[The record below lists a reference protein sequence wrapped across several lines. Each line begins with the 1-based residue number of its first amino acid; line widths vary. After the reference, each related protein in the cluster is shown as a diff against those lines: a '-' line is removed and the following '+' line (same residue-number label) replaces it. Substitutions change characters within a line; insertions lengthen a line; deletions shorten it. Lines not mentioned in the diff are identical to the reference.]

1 MGDRQKIKGTS
12 NSTIIQVEGDLIQQ
26 GLSADEVRTICREV
40 IADEISRHSE
50 LGKKEC
56 EDRFNT
62 IVEKILDKLTSL
74 ENDLSH
80 RFEDPGV
87 QMSTYDLIK
96 SYIRVGDESL
106 GDEMVDMLM
115 DRLKETGR
123 TVNSAVIDEAIQI
136 LPKLSEQ
143 AVSFLA
149 LKVFSVVIVPG
160 DRKLL
165 QSYFEGLK
173 NDVES
178 ASNVSKLD
186 IAYLKQVGCCSGTQ
200 GIVSSRSLGS
210 HLLDSYDLYF
220 RHAIS
225 LDELTASINRQEKAI
240 DDQDKMTSLR
250 FILSMLDS
258 NVEGVNRFR
267 LSATKHLDLNIQA
280 YKMEKCRSVF
290 EEIKASMNMYTEEEL
305 REELSSITPAWRV
318 LLDRYAQS
326 DVTSLQ
332 LTPVGYYIGRKR
344 LGKIIPMDI
353 ELDFFYQ

>member
-40 IADEISRHSE
+40 IADELSRHSE

-136 LPKLSEQ
+136 LPKLSEST
-143 AVSFLA
+143 VSFLA
-149 LKVFSVVIVPG
+149 LCVFSVIVAPG
-160 DRKLL
+160 DRKLFRGYL
-165 QSYFEGLK
+165 EGLK
-173 NDVES
+173 DIIENS
-178 ASNVSKLD
+178 SSIGKLD
-186 IAYLKQVGCCSGTQ
+186 IAYLKQVGCCYSTH
-200 GIVSSRSLGS
+200 IVSDDSTLSQSL
-210 HLLDSYDLYF
+210 LRSYDLFF
-220 RHAIS
+220 RQPIS
-225 LDELTASINRQEKAI
+225 IDSFNEVVNRHGLFGEEGLEAF
-240 DDQDKMTSLR
+240 R
-250 FILSMLDS
+250 FILSFLDHSENNML
-258 NVEGVNRFR
+258 RFK
-267 LSATKHLDLNIQA
+267 LTSSQHLELNIQA
-280 YKMEKCRSVF
+280 YKMERCRRIVD
-290 EEIKASMNMYTEEEL
+290 EIKTVMQLYSEQEL
-305 REELSSITPAWRV
+305 ESALEVITPAWGPV
-318 LLDRYAQS
+318 LDRFAQP
-326 DVTSLQ
+326 DVLSLR
-332 LTPVGYYIGRKR
+332 LNPVGYYIGRKR
-344 LGKIIPMDI
+344 LCKLIPMDVA
-353 ELDFFYQ
+353 LDFFYQ